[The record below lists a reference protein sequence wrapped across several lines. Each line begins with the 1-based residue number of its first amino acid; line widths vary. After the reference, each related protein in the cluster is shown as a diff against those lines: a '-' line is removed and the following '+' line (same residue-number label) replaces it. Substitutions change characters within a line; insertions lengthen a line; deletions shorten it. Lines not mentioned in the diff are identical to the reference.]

1 MLFLAIIAY
10 DSLSYYASRGQPL
23 YGWLNMAS
31 CMILHDLYHGSV
43 PTRGACV
50 KRIQSILRRQES
62 IASK

>member
-43 PTRGACV
+43 PH
-50 KRIQSILRRQES
+50 
-62 IASK
+62 